1 MRFPEFQPLIELVA
15 GDRKTFAEFFD
26 GRQAGEELCKDT
38 ENEEQAVTGIGDN
51 KIRKDSVGMAT
62 ATDQAED
69 ADIAPDRPSL
79 NKIYDPAPVISMNT
93 AVSFGTTDGAGF
105 QFGTERG
112 HIGIKQNF

>member
-1 MRFPEFQPLIELVA
+1 MRLPEFQPLIELVA

-38 ENEEQAVTGIGDN
+38 ENEEQAVSGIGDN

-62 ATDQAED
+62 ATNQAED
-69 ADIAPDRPSL
+69 TDIMTDRLPLSEI
-79 NKIYDPAPVISMNT
+79 NDPASIISMDA
-93 AVSFGTTDGAGF
+93 AVSPGTTDGACF